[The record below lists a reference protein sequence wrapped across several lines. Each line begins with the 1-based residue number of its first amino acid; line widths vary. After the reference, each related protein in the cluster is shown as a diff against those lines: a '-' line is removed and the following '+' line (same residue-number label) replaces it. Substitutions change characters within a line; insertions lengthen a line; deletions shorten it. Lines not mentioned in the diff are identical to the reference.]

1 MVNWVKLY
9 KKKGEGVN
17 NMIKTIALAYRKQGM
32 TRAEY
37 NKYWL
42 EKHAPLAASKIPNVR
57 KYVQNHFLEIPGQEM
72 EGDGIVEMWY
82 DDVKSW
88 QESRDSLMKMP
99 ELMKDGMNFA
109 RMAPGNFFWVVEEHV
124 VLDKMGKK

>member
-1 MVNWVKLY
+1 
-9 KKKGEGVN
+9 
-17 NMIKTIALAYRKQGM
+17 MIKTIALAHRKPGM
-32 TRAEY
+32 TREEY

-42 EKHAPLAASKIPNVR
+42 EKHAPLAARLIPNVR

-88 QESRDSLMKMP
+88 QESRDAIMKMP
-99 ELMKDGMNFA
+99 ELMKDGNNFA
-109 RMAPGNFFWVVEEHV
+109 RMAPGGFFWVVEEHV
-124 VLDKMGKK
+124 ILDKMGKK

>member
-1 MVNWVKLY
+1 
-9 KKKGEGVN
+9 
-17 NMIKTIALAYRKQGM
+17 MIKTIALAYRKQGM
-32 TRAEY
+32 TREEY

-42 EKHAPLAASKIPNVR
+42 EKHAPLAAKMIPNVR
-57 KYVQNHFLEIPGQEM
+57 RYVQNHFLTIPGQEM

-88 QESRDSLMKMP
+88 QESRDAIGKMP

-109 RMAPGNFFWVVEEHV
+109 RMAPGNFFWVVDEHV
-124 VLDKMGKK
+124 ILDNTGKKK

>member
-1 MVNWVKLY
+1 
-9 KKKGEGVN
+9 
-17 NMIKTIALAYRKQGM
+17 MIKTISLAYRKEGM

-42 EKHAPLAASKIPNVR
+42 EKHGPLAAKMIPNLR
-57 KYVQNHFLEIPGQEM
+57 RYTQNHFIEIPGKEM

-82 DDVKSW
+82 DDVKAW
-88 QESRDSLMKMP
+88 QESFAAIGKMP

-109 RMAPGNFFWVVEEHV
+109 RMAPGNFDWVVEEHTI
-124 VLDKMGKK
+124 LDNMDKK

>member
-1 MVNWVKLY
+1 
-9 KKKGEGVN
+9 
-17 NMIKTIALAYRKQGM
+17 MIKTIALAYRKEGL
-32 TRAEY
+32 TREQY

-42 EKHAPLAASKIPNVR
+42 EKHAPLAAKYIPNLR
-57 KYVQNHFLEIPGQEM
+57 RYVQNHFIEVPGQEM

-88 QESRDSLMKMP
+88 QESRDAIMKNP

-124 VLDKMGKK
+124 ILDNIGKKK